1 MIERLAKS
9 GLQKA
14 LGKYPVVALLGPR
27 QVGKTTLARQ
37 LVDPS
42 NSLYLDLERPS
53 DQLRLSDPE
62 FFLEKNAHKRIVI
75 DEVQR
80 MPELFPVLRSLVDA
94 DRRPGRFLLLG
105 SASDQLLVSSSENL
119 AGRIHFR
126 ELHPFQ
132 LLETGAESRDNLWL
146 RGGYPLSYLAPADED
161 AFEWLLDFSRSYV
174 QRELGTAELRTT
186 SQQLEQF
193 LQLLSSVHGQLINYS
208 SLAQATQLSLPTV
221 KNYLQFFEQMF
232 LIRTLQP
239 FHTNQQKR
247 LVKSPKLYIRDSG
260 LLHLLAGIDTLNALE
275 GDVIKGASWE
285 GFGIQQ
291 IVSMLKPTVHPY
303 FYRTAAGAELDL
315 LLVQNNKPVASFE
328 FKYSNSPHLSKGNT
342 EAMKDFPN
350 IPHHV
355 VTPSNSVGE
364 FRPGIFLLSLFET
377 LQIIRHKGWCW

>member
-1 MIERLAKS
+1 MINRLATS

-14 LGKYPVVALLGPR
+14 LQKYPVVALLGPR
-27 QVGKTTLARQ
+27 QVGKTTIARQ
-37 LVDPS
+37 LQGSV

-53 DQLRLSDPE
+53 DLLRLSDPE
-62 FFLEKNAHKRIVI
+62 FFLEKNADKRIII

-105 SASDQLLVSSSENL
+105 SASDQLLVSSSESL

-132 LLETGAESRDNLWL
+132 LLETGAASRDNLWL

-161 AFEWLLDFSRSYV
+161 AFEWLLDFTRSYV

-186 SQQLEQF
+186 PQQLEQF

-208 SLAQATQLSLPTV
+208 SLAQSTQLSLPTV

-239 FHTNQQKR
+239 FHVNKQKR

-260 LLHLLAGIDTLNALE
+260 LLHLLSGIQDLNALE
-275 GDVIKGASWE
+275 GDIIKGASWE

-291 IVSMLKPTVHPY
+291 IVATLKPGIQPY
-303 FYRTAAGAELDL
+303 FYRTAAGAEIDL
-315 LLVQNNKPVASFE
+315 LLVQNNKPVASYE

-342 EAMKDFPN
+342 EAMKDFAD

-355 VTPSNSVGE
+355 VTPSNSAGE
-364 FRPGIFLLSLFET
+364 FRSGVHLLSLHDA
-377 LQIIRHKGWCW
+377 LQNLQERGWTW

>member
-1 MIERLAKS
+1 MIDRLAIS

-14 LGKYPVVALLGPR
+14 LQKYPVVALVGPR
-27 QVGKTTLARQ
+27 QVGKTTLAKQ
-37 LVDPS
+37 LIDPAK
-42 NSLYLDLERPS
+42 SLYLDLERPS

-62 FFLEKNAHKRIVI
+62 FFLEKNADKRIVI

-80 MPELFPVLRSLVDA
+80 MLELFPVLRSLVDA

-105 SASDQLLVSSSENL
+105 SASDQLLVRSSENL

-132 LLETGAESRDNLWL
+132 LLETGAESRDKLWL
-146 RGGYPLSYLAPADED
+146 RGGYPLSYLAPSDED

-186 SQQLEQF
+186 PQQLEQF

-208 SLAQATQLSLPTV
+208 NLAQATQLSLPTV

-247 LVKSPKLYIRDSG
+247 LVKSPKVYIRDSG
-260 LLHLLAGIDTLNALE
+260 LLHLLAGIDTLNSLE

-342 EAMKDFPN
+342 EAIKDFPK
-350 IPHHV
+350 IAHYV
-355 VTPSNSVGE
+355 VTPSNSAGE
-364 FRPGIFLLSLFET
+364 FRPGVHLISLPDALQLLVE
-377 LQIIRHKGWCW
+377 KAWAW